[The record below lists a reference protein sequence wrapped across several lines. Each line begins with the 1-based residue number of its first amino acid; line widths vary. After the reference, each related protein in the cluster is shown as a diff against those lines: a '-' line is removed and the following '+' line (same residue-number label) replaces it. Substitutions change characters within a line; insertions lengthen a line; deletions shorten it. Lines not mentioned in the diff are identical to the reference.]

1 MSNHG
6 GKFNLQR
13 DGTVTDPLFDQPG
26 TAYMP
31 QDSNSVHH
39 RLDEDG
45 SCSGSFGPFLLKT
58 ALQPIFGRHR
68 DGRLRLRGIEG
79 LLRLF
84 LNDRPFS
91 TGEFFAR
98 IGAGQRQAVDALCRR
113 LHLINASLE
122 TADDILL
129 FLNFDPSL
137 YKDNREI
144 AAQIQRLMT
153 DVAASRFT
161 PARIVC
167 EMTEQQTVSSNRIT
181 YLTEGLRDAG
191 FMIAIDD
198 YGDGASDARRV
209 EQVRPDIVKLDAA
222 WVVRLME
229 SESGFAAL
237 KDAVGRFH
245 HSGASIVLE
254 GLEKG
259 FQVELAWGAGAD
271 LVQGYALAR
280 PQLAP
285 TDLSRTYAQPHP

>member
-1 MSNHG
+1 MAH
-6 GKFNLQR
+6 
-13 DGTVTDPLFDQPG
+13 
-26 TAYMP
+26 
-31 QDSNSVHH
+31 DSHSVRH

-68 DGRLRLRGIEG
+68 DSRLRLRGIEG

-84 LNDRPFS
+84 LNDKPFA

-98 IGAGQRQAVDALCRR
+98 IGTGQRNAVDALCRR

-122 TADDILL
+122 TAEDVML

-137 YKDNREI
+137 YGDNRQI
-144 AAQIQRLMT
+144 AAQIQQLMT

-191 FMIAIDD
+191 FKIAIDD
-198 YGDGASDARRV
+198 YGAVASDARRV
-209 EQVRPDIVKLDAA
+209 ELVRPEIVKLDAR

-229 SESGFAAL
+229 SESGFAVL

-245 HSGASIVLE
+245 QNGALIVME
-254 GLEKG
+254 GLEQG

-285 TDLSRTYAQPHP
+285 TDLSRTYAQPRL